1 MQVLYARL
9 ACRRG
14 EGLTTEV
21 GFLALFEGERAMGV
35 ISVIAWLEIA
45 TGLGLAIF
53 WLLFFTGGIAPSH
66 PPPGYYA
73 FEQSFVLSD
82 IVLSAALLVA
92 AALLYYK
99 RNWGRILS
107 LTCAGG
113 LIFLALVDFGFN
125 VRNGMYTTD
134 LVAGV
139 AAAAINFW
147 CLGIGVFI
155 TAMIAVSE

>member
-1 MQVLYARL
+1 
-9 ACRRG
+9 
-14 EGLTTEV
+14 
-21 GFLALFEGERAMGV
+21 MGV

-134 LVAGV
+134 LIAGV